1 VRTNPKSG
9 SSRNERPISRVPRR
23 GTARSKSQEQES
35 AALPA
40 VPERITSEQI
50 IPVQDD
56 IARLAYFLWEARG
69 GTGGSAEED
78 WLRAE
83 QEILARSRS

>member
-1 VRTNPKSG
+1 M
-9 SSRNERPISRVPRR
+9 ISQQV
-23 GTARSKSQEQES
+23 
-35 AALPA
+35 
-40 VPERITSEQI
+40 ISEQV
-50 IPVQDD
+50 IPIQDD

-83 QEILARSRS
+83 QEILARSKS